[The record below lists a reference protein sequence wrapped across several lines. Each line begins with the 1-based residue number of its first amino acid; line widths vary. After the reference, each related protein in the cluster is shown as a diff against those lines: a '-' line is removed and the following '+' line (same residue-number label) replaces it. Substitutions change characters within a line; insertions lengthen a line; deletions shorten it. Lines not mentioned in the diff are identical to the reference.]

1 MPSCARGWLIDE
13 SRVGTYQCSSHCVR
27 HCSFRERSASGLDQD
42 HRVEWLHKRVDDL
55 ASIFA
60 VQVCDFAVLYD
71 QFDLILRNRP
81 DLAVQLTAEE
91 VAQRWQRLSLASLDL
106 KPAAGA
112 KEIEKLVAKRI
123 WIAERRQRLS
133 SISWFMRMLKEP
145 VARAA
150 NAEDGVRGH
159 FFNERFESLDL
170 EDAEPILDLGR
181 CILAMEMRLG
191 HTDGMEKRFMTLR
204 GRMRKSG
211 NRPLT
216 FH

>member
-1 MPSCARGWLIDE
+1 
-13 SRVGTYQCSSHCVR
+13 
-27 HCSFRERSASGLDQD
+27 LDQD

-211 NRPLT
+211 NRPQT